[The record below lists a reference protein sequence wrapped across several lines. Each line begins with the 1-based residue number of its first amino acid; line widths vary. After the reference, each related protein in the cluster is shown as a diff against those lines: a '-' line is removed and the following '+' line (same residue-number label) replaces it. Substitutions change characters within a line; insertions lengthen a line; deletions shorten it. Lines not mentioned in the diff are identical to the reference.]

1 MMVLKFTTG
10 GNLRGFK
17 RLISRKTI
25 ISVILMCIILETF
38 IEVLK
43 RYWDLVTLVM
53 HLITSRQS
61 APSLLMNRISS
72 NQSIHVKSSMEAV
85 VDMAREANII
95 MTMVS
100 VSAKSTNLMEEM
112 IMETV
117 IILEKLFKRG

>member
-85 VDMAREANII
+85 VDVAREANVI

>member
-1 MMVLKFTTG
+1 M
-10 GNLRGFK
+10 RGFK

-85 VDMAREANII
+85 VDVAREANVI

-117 IILEKLFKRG
+117 IILEKLFKRW

>member
-85 VDMAREANII
+85 VDVAREANVI

-117 IILEKLFKRG
+117 IILEKLFKRW